1 MKGLVYMS
9 KTTTADAAAE
19 RAAGKAKGPFFTE
32 KKKSQFIDFLFVLP
46 ALLLLA
52 VFTYYPV
59 AKLVHISLTDW
70 NLLNTEWNFVGLKN
84 WKWLFTGTGAKYLWN
99 SLKVTFLYSMG
110 ELFATIVGGMIFALL
125 FKRMTKG
132 FGAMRAIVFI
142 PKYVAMSSC
151 AVVFLWILNTDHGV
165 LNYLLGLAGLPAVDW
180 LNQKSTALLSVLI
193 TTSWRVYGYGMM
205 IYLSA
210 MMGISQ
216 QYYEAASL
224 DGASKTEQFFK
235 ITLPLL
241 SPTTL
246 FLLVTTFLSSM
257 KVFQSVDIMT
267 SGGPSRATEVFVY
280 LIYRY
285 AMVDFRMDRAATSA
299 VMFFIILLTITVATM
314 RVSNGSVNYDS

>member
-1 MKGLVYMS
+1 MS

-19 RAAGKAKGPFFTE
+19 RAAGKAKGSFFTE